1 MQARESDECCTFG
14 KVFDSS
20 HDEKFATLKVRDAQS
35 YYDALSSER
44 RITRHLI
51 EMHRICLGLRV
62 VKPEPSPDAPVKLST
77 AELVEELPKAIPEQ
91 EKTLEERKEEIVQTY
106 SRVEEMTPAQL
117 EEEQR
122 IQLIMSTVLLGLW
135 DTRQVRKCKHAW
147 GISERTIYRL
157 MEKARERLAD
167 GRGSVMFGK
176 EVSTAKTISIREAAI
191 GKEDWKGAIAAQKH
205 LDQITGVLSPP
216 SVQIN
221 QQINIATHPI
231 FRQTLDRIFTE
242 IADEL
247 DDHPDLLERV
257 YQRLSNCLAM
267 TRTASPG
274 DGALVVNALDVQ

>member
-1 MQARESDECCTFG
+1 MRPRETDNCCTFG
-14 KVFDSS
+14 EIFDATN
-20 HDEKFATLKVRDAQS
+20 DEKFATLKVRDAQA
-35 YYDALSSER
+35 YFDALSSDR
-44 RITRHLI
+44 RITKHLV
-51 EMHRICLGLRV
+51 EMHRACLGLKTTR
-62 VKPEPSPDAPVKLST
+62 PELTRPPT
-77 AELVEELPKAIPEQ
+77 AELVEELPKVVPAQ
-91 EKTLEERKEEIVQTY
+91 EKTPAERKAEIVQTY
-106 SRVEEMTPAQL
+106 SRVEEMTPTQL

-122 IQLIMSTVLLGLW
+122 IQIIMSTVLLGLW
-135 DTRQVRKCKHAW
+135 DTRQVLKCKTKW

-157 MEKARERLAD
+157 MEKARARLAE
-167 GRGSVMFGK
+167 GRGGVMFGK
-176 EVSTAKTISIREAAI
+176 EVSASKTIAIREAAI

-267 TRTASPG
+267 TRSASPG
-274 DGALVVNALDVQ
+274 DGALVVNALEVQ